1 MAEVVGAYWKQDVWR
16 FPEELNKMLI
26 LINDMLIG
34 KIIQHAR
41 TSSFSVSGFSSCF
54 GQCDSTQTNDPF
66 LDCSKIDTERFFFV
80 WGMLP
85 DPSFCSYVES
95 QKIASIRVY
104 AHLVDLKTRSSLRDR
119 STVNPNDVV

>member
-1 MAEVVGAYWKQDVWR
+1 MT
-16 FPEELNKMLI
+16 LSLI
-26 LINDMLIG
+26 
-34 KIIQHAR
+34 AR
-41 TSSFSVSGFSSCF
+41 KSIPS
-54 GQCDSTQTNDPF
+54 D
-66 LDCSKIDTERFFFV
+66 FFV